1 MCELLRSTVRRAA
14 VSLTAALLLLLIASL
29 LDDFLVLWKSGARS
43 SVVTCSFVL
52 AAGLCWYLDIINCS
66 TMMSENRPSF
76 INVPGFIC
84 ESAAACWHNR
94 HESLLHQWIWRAR
107 PPDSTSPICT

>member
-1 MCELLRSTVRRAA
+1 MCELLRSTVRRVA

-29 LDDFLVLWKSGARS
+29 LDAFLVLQECGGTS
-43 SVVTCSFVL
+43 SVATSSFVL
-52 AAGLCWYLDIINCS
+52 AAGLCWCLDIMSCS
-66 TMMSENRPSF
+66 IMMSENRPSF

-84 ESAAACWHNR
+84 ESAVACLYNQN
-94 HESLLHQWIWRAR
+94 ESLLHQWIWRAR